1 MAGVF
6 DRAAP
11 TYDRVGVAYHEHFAR
26 RLVELAGLPAG
37 ADLLDVGCGHGAVL
51 LAAAR
56 QAGGLTGVDVSAGM
70 LDRARDALGAAGVDD
85 VRLEVMDAEDLAF
98 ASGSFDAVTAAFL
111 LFFLPDP
118 EGAVAEFHRVL
129 RPGGRIAVST
139 WGDEDPRWA
148 WADELLADLQVD
160 RRALQRPFD
169 SPGRGRGPARRGRVH
184 RPDDPEGGARD
195 PLRRRRPVV
204 GLAVV
209 VQLSGRA
216 GAARPGGGGLDP
228 LRGDDPPRSG
238 ASGGRSP
245 DVAGRVGG
253 LRPPAGHVKRTRGQV
268 VHVQTL
274 ADLDARLAAGA
285 SSLRGWRV
293 HRLDLTERGEAL
305 TQRRL
310 GGATFLGCTF
320 APGDAARVEDAGG
333 LVLPD
338 DRRPAGRRLPVAPL
352 HPGRAVRR
360 SRLPPLA
367 RRAGL
372 RLVAATPRPG
382 GHPRA
387 GSARPLRSTMRSPS
401 GSVAGDSWG

>member
-1 MAGVF
+1 MQ
-6 DRAAP
+6 
-11 TYDRVGVAYHEHFAR
+11 
-26 RLVELAGLPAG
+26 
-37 ADLLDVGCGHGAVL
+37 LD
-51 LAAAR
+51 
-56 QAGGLTGVDVSAGM
+56 
-70 LDRARDALGAAGVDD
+70 
-85 VRLEVMDAEDLAF
+85 VMDAEDLAF
-98 ASGSFDAVTAAFL
+98 ESGSFDVVTAAFL

-118 EGAVAEFHRVL
+118 ERRRCRVPPRAANRWPDRGSPPGETRTRAGRGLTSSWPHL
-129 RPGGRIAVST
+129 R
-139 WGDEDPRWA
+139 
-148 WADELLADLQVD
+148 VD

-169 SPGRGRGPARRGRVH
+169 SPAEVEALLAGAGFT
-184 RPDDPEGGARD
+184 DLTTPEGGARD

-209 VQLSGRA
+209 VQLSGCA
-216 GAARPGGGGLDP
+216 GAARPGGGGMDP

-238 ASGGRSP
+238 ASRGRSP

-293 HRLDLTERGEAL
+293 HRLDLTERSERSPSAGSA
-305 TQRRL
+305 
-310 GGATFLGCTF
+310 GATFLGCTF

-333 LVLPD
+333 LVLPEIGD
-338 DRRPAGRRLPVAPL
+338 SPVD
-352 HPGRAVRR
+352 VYR
-360 SRLPPLA
+360 SRLYTPDELYDAPDVPPLP

-387 GSARPLRSTMRSPS
+387 GSARPRHRPCARPS
-401 GSVAGDSWG
+401 GSAAGGSWG